1 MRLGGIF
8 LKYAN
13 VLPIKRKYVTLPRAF
28 FGEIFSAGNLYGSD
42 KNFYMI
48 RSVTIKNF
56 MSHADLDIKEIPE
69 INVIIGKNDTGKTGL
84 LKLLYATVKSLE
96 IYSLKSVSTDVSF
109 KKELSDKLYDTFM
122 PRKNGLGDLV
132 AKGSKDKLDV
142 NVSILGNNNKYKQ
155 TIYYSFG
162 DRTERSI
169 STCIEH
175 VERLPA
181 DSINALFVP
190 AKEVLTAFND
200 IRNIR
205 ENFYGVGFDD
215 TYLDLIKALNLET
228 TKGRVAAEL
237 SRVNKSLED
246 LFEGKIE
253 QTGQKEQPFLFKKG
267 NQQFAMQQTAEGIKK
282 IGILTTLI
290 TNRQLGKGTIL
301 FMDEPETALH
311 PEAVRQMVEMLVAMS
326 KAGVQVFIASHS
338 YFVIKQ
344 LSNCAKRD
352 QLNIN
357 CWNLARES
365 GKLVSCSFHNLIDGV
380 LPSNSI
386 VEEALKMFDE
396 EIKIDLNV

>member
-1 MRLGGIF
+1 
-8 LKYAN
+8 
-13 VLPIKRKYVTLPRAF
+13 
-28 FGEIFSAGNLYGSD
+28 
-42 KNFYMI
+42 MI
-48 RSVTIKNF
+48 SSITIKNF
-56 MSHADLDIKEIPE
+56 MAHSELSIKDIPS

-96 IYSLKSVSTDVSF
+96 VYSLKAKQSDVVF
-109 KKELSDKLYDTFM
+109 KKELSDKLFDTFM

-132 AKGSKDKLDV
+132 QKGSKEKLDV
-142 NVSILGNNNKYKQ
+142 NITIVGNNGKYKQ
-155 TIYYSFG
+155 PVYFSFG
-162 DRTERSI
+162 DRTEKSI

-175 VERLPA
+175 VEALTNS
-181 DSINALFVP
+181 SINALFVP
-190 AKEVLTAFND
+190 AKEVLTAFTD

-215 TYLDLIKALNLET
+215 TYLDLIKSLSLET
-228 TKGRVAAEL
+228 TKGGVASEL
-237 SRVNKSLED
+237 SQVNKSLED

-253 QTGQKEQPFLFKKG
+253 QTGQKEQPFIFKKG

-311 PEAVRQMVEMLVAMS
+311 PDAVRQMVEMLVALS
-326 KAGVQVFIASHS
+326 KAGVQIFLASHS

-344 LSNCAKRD
+344 LANCAKRD
-352 QLNIN
+352 DLNIS
-357 CWNLARES
+357 CWNLKREI
-365 GKLVSCSFHNLIDGV
+365 GKPVSNSFHDLIDGV

-386 VEEALKMFDE
+386 IEEALKMYDE
-396 EIKIDLNV
+396 EIIIDLK